1 MARELDEELHKE
13 RRRMRAVAIRTTDVS
28 RNLDLFL
35 AFAVAGV
42 LGNRF
47 FLVVTGYPQ
56 LGNSTLHI
64 SHAIWGGFMMVT
76 AIVVAVAFIA
86 PAGRTVVA
94 VVGGAGFGWFVDEL
108 GKFITRDVNYFFKPT
123 LALIYS
129 LFVVMYLVFR
139 SLERRAFRPEE
150 GILNAL
156 EALKSAAIGRLD
168 EPQRQG
174 ALNLLDA
181 TCSEHP
187 LTPKVRELLHHV
199 TTIPKPPPARLT
211 RTGRQL
217 LRRYER
223 WTQRRGFVVTV
234 IAFFSVLAL
243 FDVAQVLAITFSRAG
258 LHDFLHWALV
268 VSSVVS
274 LLFVIVGAVLLP
286 RARLAAFRW
295 FEAAVLVAI
304 FITQVFLFANNQ
316 LGGVLD
322 LMVTLAVWVGLR
334 SIIGLETAA
343 VRDVGPQSPIPGSLA
358 ATPDAAPAGP

>member
-1 MARELDEELHKE
+1 
-13 RRRMRAVAIRTTDVS
+13 
-28 RNLDLFL
+28 
-35 AFAVAGV
+35 
-42 LGNRF
+42 
-47 FLVVTGYPQ
+47 
-56 LGNSTLHI
+56 
-64 SHAIWGGFMMVT
+64 
-76 AIVVAVAFIA
+76 
-86 PAGRTVVA
+86 
-94 VVGGAGFGWFVDEL
+94 
-108 GKFITRDVNYFFKPT
+108 
-123 LALIYS
+123 
-129 LFVVMYLVFR
+129 
-139 SLERRAFRPEE
+139 
-150 GILNAL
+150 
-156 EALKSAAIGRLD
+156 
-168 EPQRQG
+168 
-174 ALNLLDA
+174 
-181 TCSEHP
+181 
-187 LTPKVRELLHHV
+187 
-199 TTIPKPPPARLT
+199 
-211 RTGRQL
+211 
-217 LRRYER
+217 
-223 WTQRRGFVVTV
+223 VTV